1 MQYKQHSMLIFND
14 FHIFFSQ
21 FYYITFCFDDE
32 LWLQW
37 FWLVP
42 LLLLVKAESASQQQ
56 RSVTMILSSAAAA
69 AEYVIG
75 SSRHDRGGSRVL
87 CVLSCLTLILI
98 CDHYVECQRPSVTVK
113 TGVTSVSGGDNNNQL
128 CGGETCLVSS
138 MCSYW
143 CQVSF
148 PCQCAQVQFF
158 VTNYKTNHRIKNKVL

>member
-1 MQYKQHSMLIFND
+1 MEYCNEVCKQRSMLIFND

-32 LWLQW
+32 LWLPTV

-87 CVLSCLTLILI
+87 YVLCCLTLILI

-113 TGVTSVSGGDNNNQL
+113 TGVTGVSGGDNNNQL
-128 CGGETCLVSS
+128 CGGETCLVSA

-148 PCQCAQVQFF
+148 PCQCPQAVVCYQ
-158 VTNYKTNHRIKNKVL
+158 L

>member
-1 MQYKQHSMLIFND
+1 MEYCNINNIVCWYSMIFT
-14 FHIFFSQ
+14 FFSHN
-21 FYYITFCFDDE
+21 FITLHFVLTMNYDSSG
-32 LWLQW
+32 

-75 SSRHDRGGSRVL
+75 SSRHARGGSRVL
-87 CVLSCLTLILI
+87 YVLSCLPLILI

-148 PCQCAQVQFF
+148 PCQCAQVQLF
-158 VTNYKTNHRIKNKVL
+158 VTNYNQP